1 MAKEL
6 RMGRFE
12 RKRLAACAVLLG
24 LLSPVALGDTE
35 ESVAAY
41 VRLQEQRI
49 AEEIENIPSL
59 VERYA
64 STLGCSY
71 AMDPKN
77 VVPYTLDRRVHVA
90 LYALDLGC
98 SGGSQMQATQIAV
111 VTYGSYDK
119 LYISPEHSRIANRPP
134 RIVDRLYLE
143 DGALRYEG
151 RNLRGEDALCC
162 PSGIVRGT
170 LKFDG
175 SMWTFVDD
183 AEPQEGHS
191 G

>member
-1 MAKEL
+1 M
-6 RMGRFE
+6 RRFE
-12 RKRLAACAVLLG
+12 RIRQAACVVLLS
-24 LLSPVALGDTE
+24 LLSSVALGDTE
-35 ESVAAY
+35 EGIADY
-41 VRLQEQRI
+41 IRLQEQHI
-49 AEEIENIPSL
+49 AKEIENIPSL

-77 VVPYTLDRRVHVA
+77 VVPYTLDRHVHVA
-90 LYALDLGC
+90 LYALDAGC

-111 VTYGSYDK
+111 VTYGGYDR
-119 LYISPEHSRIANRPP
+119 LFISPELSRIANRPP
-134 RIVDRLYLE
+134 KIVDRIYVE
-143 DGALRYEG
+143 NGALRYEG
-151 RNLRGEDALCC
+151 RKPSSDDALCC

-183 AEPQEGHS
+183 AEPGEGRS
-191 G
+191 E

>member
-1 MAKEL
+1 
-6 RMGRFE
+6 MGRFE
-12 RKRLAACAVLLG
+12 RKHLAACAVLLG
-24 LLSPVALGDTE
+24 LLSSVALGDTE

-90 LYALDLGC
+90 LYALDRGC

-111 VTYGSYDK
+111 VIYGSYDK

-175 SMWTFVDD
+175 SMWTFVND
-183 AEPQEGHS
+183 AKPREDRSE
-191 G
+191 